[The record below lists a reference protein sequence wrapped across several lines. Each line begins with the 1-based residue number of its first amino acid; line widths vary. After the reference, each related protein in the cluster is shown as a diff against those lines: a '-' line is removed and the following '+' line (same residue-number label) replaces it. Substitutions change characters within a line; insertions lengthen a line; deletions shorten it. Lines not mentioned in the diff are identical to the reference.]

1 MFFRIVLPTA
11 LALSTDA
18 FVVAIA
24 KGVKSRT
31 RSVQA
36 AAQIGLLFGV
46 FEGGMCAL
54 GWALASL
61 FADAIRT
68 ADHWIALLLLSGVG
82 IKMIWDVIQGDDEED
97 EGDDAPSARK
107 SPLLWLL
114 TAMGT
119 SIDAAAVG
127 IAFAFSAVPI
137 WLAAPVIGL
146 MSGTISATGYLI
158 APMIGTRFG
167 KRAEIVGGVVLIL
180 IGCFIFWSHTF
191 GGEG

>member
-11 LALSTDA
+11 FALSTDA

-24 KGVKSRT
+24 KGVQART
-31 RSVQA
+31 RSLTA
-36 AAQIGLLFGV
+36 ALRIGLLFGS
-46 FEGGMCAL
+46 FEAGMCAL
-54 GWALASL
+54 GWSLAFL
-61 FADAIRT
+61 LADLIR
-68 ADHWIALLLLSGVG
+68 AVDHWVALILLVIVG
-82 IKMIWDVIQGDDEED
+82 GKMIWEVVSGDDDED
-97 EGDDAPSARK
+97 ADETNVAKK

-127 IAFAFSAVPI
+127 VALAFSSVPI
-137 WLAAPVIGL
+137 LLAAPVIGL
-146 MSGTISATGYLI
+146 TSGTMSAMGYLI
-158 APMIGTRFG
+158 APMIGLRFG
-167 KRAEIVGGVVLIL
+167 KTAEVIGGVVLIL